1 MSCLVVSVCAGLIV
15 PTPITYR
22 ADLSLATTFATNRDI
37 SFCCFDP
44 LLFVACHRNL
54 LQTPQVWRG
63 GSSMEDDL
71 KRTAWCSLSANAVER
86 DQIDAAVKIA
96 KVNRAKW
103 LRDLAV
109 KEARRILSRT
119 TAKKG
124 GK

>member
-1 MSCLVVSVCAGLIV
+1 
-15 PTPITYR
+15 
-22 ADLSLATTFATNRDI
+22 
-37 SFCCFDP
+37 
-44 LLFVACHRNL
+44 
-54 LQTPQVWRG
+54 
-63 GSSMEDDL
+63 MEDDL

-119 TAKKG
+119 TAKKERVG
-124 GK
+124 

>member
-1 MSCLVVSVCAGLIV
+1 M
-15 PTPITYR
+15 
-22 ADLSLATTFATNRDI
+22 LALDQERLPVFA
-37 SFCCFDP
+37 
-44 LLFVACHRNL
+44 
-54 LQTPQVWRG
+54 Q
-63 GSSMEDDL
+63 
-71 KRTAWCSLSANAVER
+71 

>member
-1 MSCLVVSVCAGLIV
+1 
-15 PTPITYR
+15 
-22 ADLSLATTFATNRDI
+22 
-37 SFCCFDP
+37 
-44 LLFVACHRNL
+44 
-54 LQTPQVWRG
+54 
-63 GSSMEDDL
+63 MEDDL
-71 KRTAWCSLSANAVER
+71 KRTAWCSLSASAVER
-86 DQIDAAVKIA
+86 SQIDAAVKIA